1 MFQFFIQILFILY
14 HIIDHF
20 LLISKLTTHYSVL
33 FFTYL
38 YISLTNKPVIP
49 FEILWGIPASLI
61 YNVTQYSQKFD
72 NLDIPL
78 INTIRD
84 RVLLSPS
91 PGVRLRSWTCRDSIS
106 PFLGIFPNKKSCK
119 IFLIFTVRLSYS
131 TEVLL
136 SQKETRKKIRLNGVR
151 VTENGMP
158 QKKCHVH
165 KPNPG
170 WVSLTISGGQ
180 FPNPAFTPLS
190 STISFP
196 KPHKISEYIS
206 TPPIYTSHQSYRHST
221 CKITPCFSL
230 SPSPGRDS
238 SATAAQ
244 QKQSSRTQKA
254 ANT

>member
-119 IFLIFTVRLSYS
+119 IFLIFTVRLSYTTKFNRGPFKS
-131 TEVLL
+131 EGNPKKDKTKWCPRHRKWHATEEVPR
-136 SQKETRKKIRLNGVR
+136 SQ
-151 VTENGMP
+151 
-158 QKKCHVH
+158 
-165 KPNPG
+165 
-170 WVSLTISGGQ
+170 
-180 FPNPAFTPLS
+180 A
-190 STISFP
+190 
-196 KPHKISEYIS
+196 
-206 TPPIYTSHQSYRHST
+206 
-221 CKITPCFSL
+221 
-230 SPSPGRDS
+230 
-238 SATAAQ
+238 
-244 QKQSSRTQKA
+244 
-254 ANT
+254 